1 MEAAVLRAVGKHAL
15 PGGLTAAA
23 FQALDLDVI
32 LKTRKKGG
40 TLFEKN
46 GAFSM
51 VWQSPCLYFTR
62 FESLHTCIFRDFS
75 AWTPVFF
82 AMRDA
87 RASASVASASEK
99 SRK

>member
-32 LKTRKKGG
+32 LRTRKKGG

-51 VWQSPCLYFTR
+51 VWQSPTAPQAFAFSDFGGYF
-62 FESLHTCIFRDFS
+62 
-75 AWTPVFF
+75 
-82 AMRDA
+82 
-87 RASASVASASEK
+87 
-99 SRK
+99 